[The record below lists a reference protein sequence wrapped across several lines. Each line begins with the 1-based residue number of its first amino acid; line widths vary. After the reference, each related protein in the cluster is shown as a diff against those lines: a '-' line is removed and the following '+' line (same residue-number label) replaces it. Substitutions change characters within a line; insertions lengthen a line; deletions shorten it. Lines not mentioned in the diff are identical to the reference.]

1 MSQTRAIAVTGIGLV
16 TPLGFGVVDSWAAL
30 LAGTSGVRP
39 ITRFATDNLKT
50 RFAAS
55 VMLPEES
62 GGRFV
67 SAADR
72 LHAYASSAAEEAL
85 AMAGLGG
92 RAGFPGPLVLG
103 MPPIEVEL
111 PDRLALLARANSA
124 DYAALTTAAAAEPAL
139 AQRTLMMAAPSRL
152 AARFGTR
159 GAPISLTTACATGVT
174 AIQVAMEA
182 IRFGEADC
190 VLCISG
196 EASIQTEALIRFSLL
211 QALSTRNDSPE
222 TASRPFDATRDGFV
236 MAEGAA
242 CLVLES
248 AAHAKAR
255 GARPL
260 GWVLGGGEFADGFHR
275 TRANPDGSTIVTA
288 MQRALDDAGIGPQQ
302 VDYINAHGTST
313 PENDKMESAGIHTVF
328 GATPPPLSSNKSS
341 IGHSISA
348 SGAIEAVFSLLTI
361 RDGMLPPTI
370 NYTTPDPAITL
381 DVVPNVARAARV
393 QRVLS
398 NSFGFGGQNSCL
410 VLGAEP

>member
-1 MSQTRAIAVTGIGLV
+1 MSMQRAIAVTGIGLV

-30 LAGTSGVRP
+30 LAGKSGVRP
-39 ITRFATDNLKT
+39 ITRFCTDNLKT

-55 VMLPEES
+55 IMLPEES
-62 GGRFV
+62 DGRFV

-72 LHAYASSAAEEAL
+72 LHAYAGSAAEEAL

-92 RAGFPGPLVLG
+92 RGFPGPLVLG
-103 MPPIEVEL
+103 MPPIEVEM
-111 PDRLALLARANSA
+111 PDRLALLGRAA
-124 DYAALTTAAAAEPAL
+124 TPDYAGMATAAVQPGL
-139 AQRTLMMAAPSRL
+139 AQRTLMMATPARL

-190 VLCISG
+190 VLCLSA
-196 EASIQTEALIRFSLL
+196 ESSVQADALIRFSLL

-248 AAHAKAR
+248 ADHARAR
-255 GARPL
+255 GARPM

-288 MQRALDDAGIGPQQ
+288 MQRALADAGIAPGQ

-370 NYTTPDPAITL
+370 NYGTPDPAIQL
-381 DVVPNVARAARV
+381 DVVPNVARAAKV

>member
-1 MSQTRAIAVTGIGLV
+1 MAPGRAIAVTGIGLV

-30 LAGTSGVRP
+30 LAGKSGVRP
-39 ITRFATDNLKT
+39 ITRFATENLKT

-62 GGRFV
+62 DGRFV

-72 LHAYASSAAEEAL
+72 LHAYAGSAAEEAL
-85 AMAGLGG
+85 AMAGMGG

-103 MPPIEVEL
+103 MPPIEVEMS
-111 PDRLALLARANSA
+111 DRLALLRRANTPG
-124 DYAALTTAAAAEPAL
+124 YAGMATAAVQPGL
-139 AQRTLMMAAPSRL
+139 AQRTLMMAAPARL
-152 AARFGTR
+152 AARFGTS

-190 VLCISG
+190 VLCISA
-196 EASIQTEALIRFSLL
+196 EASVQADALIRFSLL

-248 AAHAKAR
+248 AEHARAR
-255 GARPL
+255 GARPM

-288 MQRALDDAGIGPQQ
+288 MQRALADAGIAPEQ

-361 RDGMLPPTI
+361 RDGIMPPTI
-370 NYTTPDPAITL
+370 NYTTPDPAILL
-381 DVVPNVARAARV
+381 DVVPNVARAGKVA
-393 QRVLS
+393 RVLS

-410 VLGAEP
+410 VLGAEPA

>member
-1 MSQTRAIAVTGIGLV
+1 MSSNRAIAVTGIGLV
-16 TPLGFGVVDSWAAL
+16 TPLGFGAVDSWAAL
-30 LAGTSGVRP
+30 LAGKSGVRP

-72 LHAYASSAAEEAL
+72 LHSYAGMAAEEAL

-111 PDRLALLARANSA
+111 PDRLALLARANTP
-124 DYAALTTAAAAEPAL
+124 DYAALATAAAAEPAL

-182 IRFGEADC
+182 IRFGEAEC
-190 VLCISG
+190 VLCISA
-196 EASIQTEALIRFSLL
+196 ESSIQTEALIRFSLL

-248 AAHAKAR
+248 AAHARAR
-255 GARPL
+255 GAKPM

-288 MQRALDDAGIGPQQ
+288 MQRALEDAGITPDQ

-361 RDGMLPPTI
+361 RDGMMPPTI
-370 NYTTPDPAITL
+370 NYATPDPAIAL
-381 DVVPNVARAARV
+381 DVVPNVARAAKV